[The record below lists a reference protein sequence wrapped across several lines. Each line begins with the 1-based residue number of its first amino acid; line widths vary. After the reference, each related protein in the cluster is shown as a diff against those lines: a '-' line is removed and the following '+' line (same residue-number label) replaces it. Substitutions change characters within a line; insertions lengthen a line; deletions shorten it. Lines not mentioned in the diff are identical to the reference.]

1 MLVIEKKNEIL
12 YTILHHY
19 NKVRKMNDQSVITL
33 TLGDQAENHAGMQ
46 KLGELVEPG
55 QGFNLEDLEDIKR
68 NLEAIGIECE
78 LVPLELYQDL
88 DAFDCSVP
96 DPEPAYVLI
105 IRDGVNKILET
116 CVSEEGELD
125 DAKLSAKLGQRDVF
139 EEHLS
144 LELDKQAWMK
154 GRVVNKHARWNL
166 CFDDVGQ
173 EPDYEAK
180 KGRIVA
186 YDDIPIT
193 KKFLSRISSYFG
205 PKSEN
210 LKGEGNYYY
219 DKTKCGIGFHGDS
232 ERRKVI
238 GIRLG
243 LGESPPLHFQWFRR
257 SEPCGERI
265 VLNLN
270 GGDMY
275 VMSEKAVGQDWMKK
289 TIYTLRHATGSK
301 KFTSA

>member
-1 MLVIEKKNEIL
+1 MNEQS
-12 YTILHHY
+12 TIT
-19 NKVRKMNDQSVITL
+19 I

-46 KLGELVEPG
+46 ILGKLVEAG
-55 QGFNLEDLEDIKR
+55 QGFNLEDLKIIQR
-68 NLEAIGIECE
+68 NLEEIGIVCE
-78 LVPLELYQDL
+78 LVPLELNQKL
-88 DAFDCSVP
+88 DTIDTSI
-96 DPEPAYVLI
+96 DIPEAAYVLI
-105 IRDGVNKILET
+105 IRDGVNKIFER
-116 CVSEEGELD
+116 CGEF
-125 DAKLSAKLGQRDVF
+125 SQRNLF
-139 EEHLS
+139 EEHMV
-144 LELDKQAWMK
+144 LELDKQAFMK

-166 CFDDVGQ
+166 CFDEAGQ

-193 KKFLSRISSYFG
+193 KLFLSQITKYFG

-243 LGESPPLHFQWFRR
+243 LGEGPPLHYQWFRE
-257 SEPCGERI
+257 SKPVGDRI
-265 VLNLN
+265 ILNLN

-275 VMSEKAVGQDWMKK
+275 VMSEKAVGQDWKK
-289 TIYTLRHATGSK
+289 RKTFTLRHATGSQ
-301 KFTSA
+301 KFTTI

>member
-1 MLVIEKKNEIL
+1 MNSHSIV
-12 YTILHHY
+12 TI
-19 NKVRKMNDQSVITL
+19 

-46 KLGELVEPG
+46 TLGKIVESG
-55 QGFNLEDLEDIKR
+55 QGFNLVDLQNIKT

-78 LVPLELYQDL
+78 LVSLDLYQDL
-88 DAFDCSVP
+88 NTIDMSV
-96 DPEPAYVLI
+96 DMPEEAYVLI
-105 IRDGVNKILET
+105 IRDGVNKLLQNCSVYT
-116 CVSEEGELD
+116 QGGLFD
-125 DAKLSAKLGQRDVF
+125 
-139 EEHLS
+139 EHINLQV
-144 LELDKQAWMK
+144 DKYAWMK

-180 KGRIVA
+180 KGRIVS
-186 YDDIPIT
+186 YDEIPIT
-193 KKFLSRISSYFG
+193 KTLLTEIPKYFG
-205 PKSEN
+205 TKTEN

-243 LGESPPLHFQWFRR
+243 LGESPPLHYQWFING
-257 SEPCGERI
+257 EPVGERI
-265 VLNLN
+265 ILNLN

-275 VMSEKAVGQDWMKK
+275 VMSEKAVGTDWKRKK
-289 TIYTLRHATGSK
+289 IYTLRHATGCK
-301 KFTSA
+301 KYTEI

>member
-1 MLVIEKKNEIL
+1 MNSHSIV
-12 YTILHHY
+12 TI
-19 NKVRKMNDQSVITL
+19 

-46 KLGELVEPG
+46 TLGELVEAG
-55 QGFNLEDLEDIKR
+55 QGFNLLDLQNIKT

-78 LVPLELYQDL
+78 LVPLDLYQDL
-88 DAFDCSVP
+88 NTIDMSV
-96 DPEPAYVLI
+96 DMPEEAYVLI
-105 IRDGVNKILET
+105 IRDGVNKLLQNCSDLT
-116 CVSEEGELD
+116 QSNLFD
-125 DAKLSAKLGQRDVF
+125 
-139 EEHLS
+139 EHLV
-144 LELDKQAWMK
+144 LELDKKAWMK

-180 KGRIVA
+180 KGRIVS
-186 YDDIPIT
+186 YDEIPIT
-193 KKFLSRISSYFG
+193 KTLLSEIPKYFG
-205 PKSEN
+205 AKAEN

-243 LGESPPLHFQWFRR
+243 LGESPPLHYQWFINGK
-257 SEPCGERI
+257 PVGERI

-275 VMSEKAVGQDWMKK
+275 VMSEKAVGTDWKRKK
-289 TIYTLRHATGSK
+289 IYTLRHATGCK
-301 KFTSA
+301 KYTEI